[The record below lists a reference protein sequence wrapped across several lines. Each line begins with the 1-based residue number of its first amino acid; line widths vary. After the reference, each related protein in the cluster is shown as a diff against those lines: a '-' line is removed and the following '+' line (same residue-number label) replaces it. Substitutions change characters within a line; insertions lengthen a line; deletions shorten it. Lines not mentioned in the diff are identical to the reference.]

1 MKNKIPFG
9 SFVIVYKTYQR
20 KRTQK
25 FKPSLH
31 GEFPERENIREWITE
46 ECLPT
51 RALYIG
57 TRTLVKKGTFH
68 YGDEDTESYLIP
80 EERVE
85 VALVVPHPRTK
96 PIYVEL
102 ESLEITT

>member
-1 MKNKIPFG
+1 MKNKPPFG
-9 SFVIVYKTYQR
+9 SFVIVHKTYQR
-20 KRTQK
+20 KYTEK
-25 FKPSLH
+25 FAPSSH
-31 GEFPERENIREWITE
+31 NQFPSREYTREWVAE
-46 ECLPT
+46 ECLPA

-68 YGDEDTESYLIP
+68 YGDEDSNSYLIP
-80 EERVE
+80 ETRIE
-85 VALVVPHPRTK
+85 VALVVLHPRTK